1 MANASISAYGSDTG
15 SANDP
20 NKERIDPWTLQ
31 GYMKMF
37 DDEKDGS
44 TLRRQLICLYDK
56 EGYEMWKKLLIN
68 HLRNRFQILANK
80 DDNNNYQANH

>member
-1 MANASISAYGSDTG
+1 MANASISTYGSDTG

-44 TLRRQLICLYDK
+44 TLRH
-56 EGYEMWKKLLIN
+56 